1 MAGPG
6 RSRRRRRFTLI
17 VLILASLT
25 ILTINF
31 RSTGPVQAVGR
42 VTGSVFA
49 PVRDAAA
56 WVGHPFANLWDS
68 AFHYSEVKRDN
79 QALQRRVDELEARKV
94 HDQIDQRL
102 YRQLLAQADIT
113 YLDGLPSVAAQ
124 VTSGPLSNFQE
135 SLAIDRGSGD
145 GIKVGMAVVT
155 DQGLVGRV
163 ATVAGGRAQVQ
174 PITDPNLSFFVKVY
188 ARGDKED
195 PGTTGEAHGMG
206 TGRDIRISDG
216 ILSNVRVSKRDP
228 VYTSGVSTSTYPP
241 GIPVGTVSTVAPTT
255 DRTQQRV
262 DVNPYVNFD
271 RLSIVRVVLWEP
283 TP

>member
-6 RSRRRRRFTLI
+6 RPRRRRRFTLV

-31 RSTGPVQAVGR
+31 RSTAPVRAAGR
-42 VTGSVFA
+42 VTSSVFG

-56 WVGHPFANLWDS
+56 WVGHPFGNLWNS
-68 AFHYSEVKRDN
+68 AFHYSQLKREN
-79 QALQRRVDELEARKV
+79 QRLHKRVDQLEARKV
-94 HDQIDQRL
+94 HDQIDVRL

-113 YLDGLPSVAAQ
+113 YLKNLPTVAAQ
-124 VTSGPLSNFQE
+124 VTSGPVSNFTDG
-135 SLAIDRGSGD
+135 LTIDRGSGD

-155 DQGLVGRV
+155 DQGLVGRI
-163 ATVAGGRAQVQ
+163 AGVSGGQAKVQ
-174 PITDPNLSFFVKVY
+174 PITDPNLPFFVKIY
-188 ARGDKED
+188 ARTDKDD
-195 PGTTGEAHGMG
+195 PGTTGEAHGLG
-206 TGRDIRISDG
+206 PGRDVRISDG
-216 ILSNVRVSKRDP
+216 IPSNVRVTKRDP
-228 VYTSGVSTSTYPP
+228 VYTSGVETSTYPP
-241 GIPVGTVSTVAPTT
+241 GIPVGTVASVAPTA

-262 DVNPYVNFD
+262 DVKPYVNFD

>member
-1 MAGPG
+1 M
-6 RSRRRRRFTLI
+6 
-17 VLILASLT
+17 LILASLT
-25 ILTINF
+25 ILTVNF

-42 VTGSVFA
+42 VTGSVFD

-56 WVGHPFANLWDS
+56 WVGRPFGNLWNS
-68 AFHYSEVKRDN
+68 AFNYSDLEREN

-94 HDQIDQRL
+94 NDQIDLRL

-113 YLDGLPSVAAQ
+113 YLEGLPTVAAQ
-124 VTSGPLSNFQE
+124 ITSGPVSNFQD
-135 SLAIDRGSGD
+135 SISIDRGSGD

-163 ATVAGGRAQVQ
+163 ATVSGGRAQVQ

-188 ARGDKED
+188 SRTDKED

-206 TGRDIRISDG
+206 TGRDVRISDG
-216 ILSNVRVSKRDP
+216 ILANVRVNERDP

-241 GIPVGTVSTVAPTT
+241 GIPVGTVSAVAPTT

-262 DVNPYVNFD
+262 DVRPYVDFD

>member
-1 MAGPG
+1 M
-6 RSRRRRRFTLI
+6 
-17 VLILASLT
+17 LILASLT

-31 RSTGPVQAVGR
+31 RSTDAVQSVGR
-42 VTGSVFA
+42 VAGSVFS

-56 WVGHPFANLWDS
+56 WVGHPFGNLWNS
-68 AFHYSEVKRDN
+68 AFHYSEVKREN
-79 QALQRRVDELEARKV
+79 QRLQRRVDALEARKV

-113 YLDGLPSVAAQ
+113 YLKGLPTVAAQ
-124 VTSGPLSNFQE
+124 VTSGPVSNFSD
-135 SLAIDRGSGD
+135 SLTIDRGSGD

-155 DQGLVGRV
+155 DQGLVGKV
-163 ATVAGGRAQVQ
+163 AKVSGGQAQVQ
-174 PITDPNLSFFVKVY
+174 PITDPNLAFFVKVY
-188 ARGDKED
+188 ARTDKED

-206 TGRDIRISDG
+206 TGRDVRISDG
-216 ILSNVRVSKRDP
+216 ILANVRVTKLDP
-228 VYTSGVSTSTYPP
+228 VYTSGVATSTYPP
-241 GIPVGTVSTVAPTT
+241 GIPVGTVSAVAPTA

-262 DVNPYVNFD
+262 DVHPYVNFD